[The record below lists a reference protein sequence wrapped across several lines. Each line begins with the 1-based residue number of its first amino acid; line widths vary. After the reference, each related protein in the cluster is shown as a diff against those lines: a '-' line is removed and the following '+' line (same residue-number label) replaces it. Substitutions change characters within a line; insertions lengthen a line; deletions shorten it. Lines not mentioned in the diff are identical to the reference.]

1 VLVASWATRIRHA
14 AANGTLCLFCSN
26 HAYILIF
33 VSLFR
38 LHSDGVVSN
47 NGPSPEKES
56 GRRRGPP
63 RSRQQPQRA
72 DGNGDTD
79 SPRSKRRTSLRIG
92 TTGRKGRGAE
102 LSQRRGSLKK
112 RDRRA
117 EKEARAE
124 AAVER
129 KTVELPEYVVT

>member
-1 VLVASWATRIRHA
+1 MLPMYFVCLVLTKHKS
-14 AANGTLCLFCSN
+14 
-26 HAYILIF
+26 

-38 LHSDGVVSN
+38 FHSDGAVSN
-47 NGPSPEKES
+47 NGPSPDKES

-72 DGNGDTD
+72 GGNGGGGDTD

-92 TTGRKGRGAE
+92 TGRKGRGAE

-129 KTVELPEYVVT
+129 KTVELPEYVIECGA